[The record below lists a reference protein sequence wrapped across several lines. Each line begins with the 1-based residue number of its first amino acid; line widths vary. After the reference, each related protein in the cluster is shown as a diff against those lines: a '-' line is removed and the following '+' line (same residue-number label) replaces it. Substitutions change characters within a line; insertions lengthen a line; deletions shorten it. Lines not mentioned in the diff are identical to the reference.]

1 VTTRPGTIDRGRIAW
16 LAFGAIAIVGGT
28 VLGSNAQALDAVV
41 SPPALIRASLVAAS
55 ALAGSALLG
64 SAIRRLSDGPR
75 VRSAELTG
83 GDVAALIRAVR
94 LVFLSVA
101 AFAAGAGWLLGHP
114 LPFVVALVIAGI
126 DILETSLL
134 LLVVAVRRPG

>member
-1 VTTRPGTIDRGRIAW
+1 VTTRPGTIDRARIGW
-16 LAFGAIAIVGGT
+16 LAVGAIAIVGGT
-28 VLGSNAQALDAVV
+28 ALGWNARALDAVV
-41 SPPALIRASLVAAS
+41 SPPALIRASLVGAS
-55 ALAGSALLG
+55 ALAGIAMLA

-75 VRSAELTG
+75 VQAAELAG

-101 AFAAGAGWLLGHP
+101 AFAAGAGWLLAHP
-114 LPFVVALVIAGI
+114 LPFIVALVIAGI
-126 DILETSLL
+126 DVLETSLL

>member
-16 LAFGAIAIVGGT
+16 LAIGALAIVGGT
-28 VLGSNAQALDAVV
+28 ALGWNAQVLDAVV

-55 ALAGSALLG
+55 VVVGIALLR
-64 SAIRRLSDGPR
+64 SAIQRLSDGPR
-75 VRSAELTG
+75 VRAAELAA

-134 LLVVAVRRPG
+134 LLVVAVRRPD

>member
-1 VTTRPGTIDRGRIAW
+1 VTNGLATIDRGRIAW
-16 LAFGAIAIVGGT
+16 LAAGAIAIVGGT
-28 VLGSNAQALDAVV
+28 ALGWNAALLDAVV
-41 SPPALIRASLVAAS
+41 GPPVIVRAALVAAS
-55 ALAGSALLG
+55 AVVGIALLRA
-64 SAIRRLSDGPR
+64 AIGRLSEAPR
-75 VRSAELTG
+75 VVAAQLTG
-83 GDVAALIRAVR
+83 RDVAALIRAVR
-94 LVFLSVA
+94 LVFLAVA